1 MDALGPVLATVRDWR
16 AVYERW
22 WAHPGRRGG
31 GVVPPWSAA
40 DEARLDRLTGT
51 DPDELTA
58 SASRLDAVAGDLG
71 EIGHRVGL
79 VGGGGGIGSAAGG
92 RCLELATAVRA
103 SVAEATGLAGE
114 LRSAAAALE
123 SLLAELT
130 TQARWVGEGIDSGYR
145 SLALAYLMLDG
156 ADRVQDGADR
166 ASAEADRAPAAAERS
181 ASALGEVAGQERWA
195 GLDELCDR
203 HAGVLTALRTAMDAA
218 ERAGGS
224 PGRTDPPGRSGHP
237 GMWLSG
243 EGAQPAAEIAVNQD
257 YAERVWQVWQA
268 LPARPVGSEIS
279 PGDGPML
286 PGTEG
291 SRIGT
296 DTGVRIAQLP
306 DPPPAPVRRPIR

>member
-1 MDALGPVLATVRDWR
+1 MDALAPVLATVRDWR

-31 GVVPPWSAA
+31 GEVPPWSAA

-51 DPDELTA
+51 DPGELTA
-58 SASRLDAVAGDLG
+58 SASRLDAVAADLG
-71 EIGHRVGL
+71 EIGRGVGL
-79 VGGGGGIGSAAGG
+79 VGGGGGIGSAADG
-92 RCLELATAVRA
+92 RCLELATAMRA

-130 TQARWVGEGIDSGYR
+130 TQARWLGEGIDGGYR
-145 SLALAYLMLDG
+145 SLALAYRELDE
-156 ADRVQDGADR
+156 ADRAQDGADR
-166 ASAEADRAPAAAERS
+166 APGGSDRALAETERS
-181 ASALGEVAGQERWA
+181 ASAPGDVAGQERWA
-195 GLDELCDR
+195 GGLDEFFDR

-218 ERAGGS
+218 ERAGDS
-224 PGRTDPPGRSGHP
+224 PGCADPPGRACHAGI
-237 GMWLSG
+237 WLS
-243 EGAQPAAEIAVNQD
+243 EDARPAGEIAVNQD

-291 SRIGT
+291 SRTGT
-296 DTGVRIAQLP
+296 DTGIRIAQLP
-306 DPPPAPVRRPIR
+306 DPAAPAVRRPIR